1 MATLLL
7 FIIFLVFIGLGLPDS
22 LFGSAWPAIR
32 LDIALPISFANFIT
46 CTISLGTV
54 TASLFAAKLINK
66 FGTGVI
72 TAVSTGATAL
82 ALLGFSLSNSGWF
95 MILLSIPLGLGAGA
109 IDSALNNFVAVHYSA
124 RTMNFLHCF
133 YGVGV
138 SASPLLVSLALN
150 SGNNWRG
157 GYRLVFLIMIAI
169 TIFATLAIPLWKKVQ
184 SSNKSADEKTDK
196 EKPKSLSLLTLA
208 KIPAARWSWLLFFS
222 TCGLEFTCGIWGS
235 TFFVEAENLSEATAA
250 SYVTFYYLGITVGR
264 FVCGLI
270 SGKMKPQS
278 IVYSGYFIVFLAL
291 ITLFLPIPPILKGV
305 ALFMIGFGNG
315 PTFPNCICLTPYYF
329 GNDLSQSVVATQ
341 MACCNL
347 GILLMPP
354 VFGFIA
360 DFISIKLFPAFLMT
374 LFAIMAVS
382 TVLYNKRAKTINKE
396 F

>member
-22 LFGSAWPAIR
+22 VFGSAWPAIR
-32 LDIALPISFANFIT
+32 LDIDLPISFANFIT

-66 FGTGVI
+66 FGTGPI
-72 TAVSTGATAL
+72 TAVSTSAAAL

-95 MILLSIPLGLGAGA
+95 MILLALPLGLGAGA
-109 IDSALNNFVAVHYSA
+109 IDSALNNFVALHYSA

-138 SASPLLVSLALN
+138 SASPLLISLTLSN
-150 SGNNWRG
+150 GNDWRG
-157 GYRLVFLIMIAI
+157 GYRLVFFILVAI

-184 SSNKSADEKTDK
+184 NANEKEKQTEK
-196 EKPKSLSLLTLA
+196 KKPKSVSLITLS
-208 KIPAARWSWLLFFS
+208 KMPAARWSWLLFFS

-235 TFFVEAENLSEATAA
+235 SFFVGAEHLSEATAA
-250 SYVTFYYLGITVGR
+250 SYVTFYYVGITAGR
-264 FVCGLI
+264 FVSGLL
-270 SGKMKPQS
+270 SGKMTPQN
-278 IVYSGYFIVFLAL
+278 IVYTGYSIVFLA
-291 ITLFLPIPPILKGV
+291 IVALFLPIPPILKGV

-315 PTFPNCICLTPYYF
+315 PTFPNCILLTPYNF
-329 GNDLSQSVVATQ
+329 GSYLSQSVVATQ

-360 DFISIKLFPAFLMT
+360 DFISIELFPVFLMV
-374 LFAIMAVS
+374 LFVFMAVS
-382 TVLYNKRAKTINKE
+382 TVIYNKRAATLKKGI
-396 F
+396 

>member
-7 FIIFLVFIGLGLPDS
+7 FVIFLVFIGLGLPDS
-22 LFGSAWPAIR
+22 VFGSAWPAIR
-32 LDIALPISFANFIT
+32 LDIDLPISFANFIT

-66 FGTGVI
+66 FGTGPI

-95 MILLSIPLGLGAGA
+95 LILLSIPLGLGAGA

-124 RTMNFLHCF
+124 KTMNFLHCF

-138 SASPLLVSLALN
+138 SASPLLISLTLSN
-150 SGNNWRG
+150 GNDWRG
-157 GYRLVFLIMIAI
+157 GYRLVFFILVTI
-169 TIFATLAIPLWKKVQ
+169 TIFAAIAIPLWKKVQ
-184 SSNKSADEKTDK
+184 NASEKEDEKTEK
-196 EKPKSLSLLTLA
+196 QKPKSVSILTLS

-235 TFFVEAENLSEATAA
+235 SFFVGAEQLSEATAA
-250 SYVTFYYLGITVGR
+250 SYVTFYYVGITVGR
-264 FVCGLI
+264 FVSGLL
-270 SGKMKPQS
+270 SGKMTPQN
-278 IVYSGYFIVFLAL
+278 IVYSGYSIVFLA
-291 ITLFLPIPPILKGV
+291 IATLFLPIPPIFKGI

-315 PTFPNCICLTPYYF
+315 PTFPNCICLTPYHF

-360 DFISIKLFPAFLMT
+360 DFISIELFPAFLMV
-374 LFAIMAVS
+374 LFVFMAVS
-382 TVLYNKRAKTINKE
+382 TVIYNKRAQALKKGI
-396 F
+396 